1 MKAKRASIA
10 ALFVVLVI
18 VVGIVAEQS
27 AKGTTVS
34 PPNSTTGASST
45 GSADGAISTSTQVV
59 ATSVSSSDGTDGRAT
74 TSSSSTSSG
83 STATAT
89 AVDSAAQSKSTSS
102 SASTTMTTT
111 TRSTTGSET
120 KVSSDSTTGSTS
132 TGDSSNS
139 TSLSCSTLVAV
150 NSTEDLTLSAYMPTN
165 ITLGDSMCIKVTFEN
180 DNQTA
185 ISSVAGNITITDS
198 QGKVVFQSTLV
209 PFQAGSVTLV
219 NGSQLTFQYLWN
231 TSLPYK
237 GMTPQPGFYTVQVA
251 VQFYGMQPLTYVG
264 TGDCLNLGANTTTAT
279 ASTHESTTTTTTTES
294 TVYTNQTSIST
305 NVTDQVCR
313 YPAAINSSEG
323 VTLGTYLPPA
333 VHLGDSMNIM
343 TIVENDNHT
352 IISSVAGNITITDS
366 QGKVVFQSTLVPFQA
381 GSVTLVNGSQ
391 LTFQYL
397 WNTAVPYRG
406 VTSKP
411 GVYTATVV
419 TQFYGMQPLTY
430 LKSNVTFVLSP
441 PG

>member
-1 MKAKRASIA
+1 MKAKRATVA
-10 ALFVVLVI
+10 AIFVVLVI
-18 VVGIVAEQS
+18 IVGIVAEQS
-27 AKGTTVS
+27 AKGTTVN
-34 PPNSTTGASST
+34 PPNSTTDTKST
-45 GSADGAISTSTQVV
+45 GGAAGAISTSTSVV
-59 ATSVSSSDGTDGRAT
+59 ATSVSSNDGTDGTAT

-83 STATAT
+83 STAATTTTTT
-89 AVDSAAQSKSTSS
+89 AVKSAAQSNSSSTS
-102 SASTTMTTT
+102 TTAT
-111 TRSTTGSET
+111 TRSTTGSDT
-120 KVSSDSTTGSTS
+120 KVASNSTTTSTS

-139 TSLSCSTLVAV
+139 TSLPCSTLVAV
-150 NSTEDLTLSAYMPTN
+150 NSTEGLKLSAYMPTN

-180 DNQTA
+180 DNQTE
-185 ISSVAGNITITDS
+185 ISSIAGNITITDS
-198 QGKVVFQSTLV
+198 LGDVVFQSTLV

-231 TSLPYK
+231 TSVPYR
-237 GMTPQPGFYTVQVA
+237 GLTPQPGFYTVQVA

-264 TGDCLNLGANTTTAT
+264 TGDCLNLAADTTTTT
-279 ASTHESTTTTTTTES
+279 ASTHETTTTTTGS
-294 TVYTNQTSIST
+294 TVSANETSVST
-305 NVTDQVCR
+305 NATDLVCR
-313 YPAAINSSEG
+313 YPAATDSTDG

-333 VHLGDSMNIM
+333 VHLGDSMSIM

-352 IISSVAGNITITDS
+352 IISSIAGNITIKDS

-397 WNTAVPYRG
+397 WNTALPYQG
-406 VTSKP
+406 VIPKP